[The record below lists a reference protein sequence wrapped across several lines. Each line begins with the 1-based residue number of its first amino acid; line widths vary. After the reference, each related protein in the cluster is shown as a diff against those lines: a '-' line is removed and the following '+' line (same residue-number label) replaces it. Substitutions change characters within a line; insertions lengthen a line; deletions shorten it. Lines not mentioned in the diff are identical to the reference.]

1 MVVWKVKVWEFYFI
15 VFNCL
20 AKALMRHMNNVGE
33 TSRAS
38 FVLPTTY
45 KTLFSNQSRNHTTGC
60 LDINCCPCNNSLF
73 EPYTFCCHTTLEA
86 PTVFTDNVSALQIYL
101 SLSPTFSHT
110 QAQVPPSKS
119 KVSLFI
125 CTWKSFVLLRTW
137 IVDAWLGSHS
147 QKCRR
152 LNRALAGRSR

>member
-1 MVVWKVKVWEFYFI
+1 MIVFTATTIPRWWSGKSKCENFIFI

-38 FVLPTTY
+38 FVLPTTC

-73 EPYTFCCHTTLEA
+73 ETYTICCHSTFLEA
-86 PTVFTDNVSALQIYL
+86 PTVSMDNVSALQIHL
-101 SLSPTFSHT
+101 LPTFSLT
-110 QAQVPPSKS
+110 QAQVTPSKS
-119 KVSLFI
+119 KVSLFV
-125 CTWKSFVLLRTW
+125 CT
-137 IVDAWLGSHS
+137 
-147 QKCRR
+147 
-152 LNRALAGRSR
+152 

>member
-1 MVVWKVKVWEFYFI
+1 MIFFTATTIPRWWSGKSKCESFIFI

-38 FVLPTTY
+38 FVLPTTC

-86 PTVFTDNVSALQIYL
+86 PTVFTDNVSALQIHL

-119 KVSLFI
+119 KVSLFV
-125 CTWKSFVLLRTW
+125 CT
-137 IVDAWLGSHS
+137 
-147 QKCRR
+147 
-152 LNRALAGRSR
+152 